1 MNHRLFII
9 LINNNYHK
17 LLQPDL
23 ETQENLEVQSA
34 AEVAELADTE
44 STQEVEV
51 MLVVLLTTEP
61 PWTDII
67 LDISVK
73 RVSDIS
79 LCKETDF
86 TSPLLISIDS
96 GLLFLNNPELSTPP
110 IRIEFL

>member
-1 MNHRLFII
+1 M
-9 LINNNYHK
+9 
-17 LLQPDL
+17 
-23 ETQENLEVQSA
+23 
-34 AEVAELADTE
+34 ADTE

-51 MLVVLLTTEP
+51 MPVVLLTTEP

-67 LDISVK
+67 LDILVK